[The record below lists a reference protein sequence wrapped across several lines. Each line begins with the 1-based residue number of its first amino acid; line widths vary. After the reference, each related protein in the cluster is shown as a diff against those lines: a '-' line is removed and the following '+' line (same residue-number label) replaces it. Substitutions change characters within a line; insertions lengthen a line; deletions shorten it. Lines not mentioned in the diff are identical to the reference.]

1 MPVSLE
7 TIDYQIKDRFP
18 DQLERIVEEIYHAL
32 NKEQYKSG
40 KASIDHHSAMHE
52 MEKLIFDRFGL
63 TVLYKGELKSF
74 SPAAIIPFF
83 KDYER
88 TNGYVQGV
96 IDSMHMAAD
105 IRAVESIRKIIKERR
120 DSAKRIHNKTGYV
133 NTKLAR
139 VGGYMSEVRHYLIV
153 DFAYL
158 KNHVDISPREMVA
171 IIMHE
176 IGHAFDGL
184 EEHYRVQ
191 TTNRAIFDVLADLN
205 SAKPD
210 KVLYKYKHAFSGQEY
225 KDSQLSTSKDRQDF
239 CADLAM
245 KYVGGVESQLQS
257 AKYDETNFENMADS
271 FATRF
276 GLGKELASG
285 LRKLYAYSGALM
297 RNNTSM
303 RTLAVSL
310 EVLVMATLF
319 LLVPIY
325 GFIIYTVVMSYLLR
339 ISAGT
344 MTYDEIMDRVTRIR
358 NTIVHSLLKD
368 PNMPK
373 DVVVDALEQIDYI
386 ESMAKESMVYKSLL
400 ADLGD
405 VMYSDARRDKYY
417 IDLQQNIEAQLNNRL
432 FIQSAKLRTS
442 S

>member
-7 TIDYQIKDRFP
+7 TIDYQIKDKFP
-18 DQLERIVEEIYHAL
+18 DHLENIIGDIYHAL
-32 NKEQYKSG
+32 DSKPYKSG
-40 KASIDHHSAMHE
+40 KDSIDHHHAIHD
-52 MEKLIFDRFGL
+52 MEKLIFERFGL
-63 TVLYKGELKSF
+63 TVLYRGELKSF

-96 IDSMHMAAD
+96 IDSMHMATNV
-105 IRAVESIRKIIKERR
+105 RAVESIRKIIKERR
-120 DSAKRIHNKTGYV
+120 ETAKRIHNKTGYV

-139 VGGYMSEVRHYLIV
+139 VGGYMSEVRHYLIM
-153 DFAYL
+153 DFEFL
-158 KNHVDISPREMVA
+158 KNRVDISPREMVA

-184 EEHYRVQ
+184 DEHYRTQ
-191 TTNRAIFDVLADLN
+191 TTNRAILDVLVDLN
-205 SAKPD
+205 QAKPD
-210 KVLYKYKHAFSGQEY
+210 KVLYRYKHSFSGQEY
-225 KDSQLSTSKDRQDF
+225 KDSQLSTSKERQDF

-245 KYVGGVESQLQS
+245 KYVGAVESQLQS

-285 LRKLYAYSGALM
+285 LRKLYVYSGALM
-297 RNNTSM
+297 NRSTSM
-303 RTLAVSL
+303 RVLAVSL
-310 EVLVMATLF
+310 EVLATAMVF
-319 LLVPIY
+319 LIVPVY
-325 GFIIYTVVMSYLLR
+325 GFIIFTVVMSYLLR

-344 MTYDEIMDRVTRIR
+344 MTYDEVIDRVSRIR
-358 NTIVHSLLKD
+358 NTIVHNLLKD
-368 PNMPK
+368 PDMPR
-373 DVVVDALEQIDYI
+373 DVVIDALEQIDYI
-386 ESMAKESMVYKSLL
+386 ETMVKESMVYKSLL
-400 ADLGD
+400 SDLGD

-417 IDLQQNIEAQLNNRL
+417 VDLQQNIEAQLNNRL